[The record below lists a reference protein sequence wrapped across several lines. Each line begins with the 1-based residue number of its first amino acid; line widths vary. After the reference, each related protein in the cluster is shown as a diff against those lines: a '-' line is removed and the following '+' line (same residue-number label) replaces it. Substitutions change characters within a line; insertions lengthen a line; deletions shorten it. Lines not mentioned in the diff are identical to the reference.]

1 MKLGFSLFLLI
12 VSFVDSTNAYI
23 SSVPSGGTIPWG
35 TDKSS
40 SVQPPSS
47 VEVDDIF
54 REEYHAWAKL
64 YGKSTSDETR
74 FENFKVN
81 FMLQMQQNK
90 KTGIYSHLNEFGDS
104 KSIFVICIT
113 KVPGLKHAISNYTTV
128 LAVYL
133 SSFFEKSQ

>member
-23 SSVPSGGTIPWG
+23 SSVPSGGTIPW
-35 TDKSS
+35 TDRDRSS
-40 SVQPPSS
+40 FVQPPSS
-47 VEVDDIF
+47 VEVNDIF

-104 KSIFVICIT
+104 KSIFVTCIT
-113 KVPGLKHAISNYTTV
+113 KVPGLKVCN
-128 LAVYL
+128 
-133 SSFFEKSQ
+133 F